1 MFKIE
6 DLKKQN
12 LVELTALYNDLS
24 KEIYEIKTEFSITRK
39 LEKPHL
45 LRSKKKDR
53 ARVLTAIRQKSQE
66 QVPSPKVSKAKGT
79 KAKGS
84 KAKA

>member
-1 MFKIE
+1 MFEME

-12 LVELTALYNDLS
+12 HVELTALYNDLS

-53 ARVLTAIRQKSQE
+53 ARVLTALNQKSQE
-66 QVPSPKVSKAKGT
+66 QGPQT
-79 KAKGS
+79 KRS

>member
-6 DLKKQN
+6 DLTKQN
-12 LVELTALYNDLS
+12 VVELTALYNNLS
-24 KEIYEIKTEFSITRK
+24 KEIYEINTEFSITRK

-53 ARVLTAIRQKSQE
+53 ARVLTAISQKSPEKLQE
-66 QVPSPKVSKAKGT
+66 QSQSKEKG
-79 KAKGS
+79 KA
-84 KAKA
+84 

>member
-24 KEIYEIKTEFSITRK
+24 KEIYEINTEFSITRK

-53 ARVLTAIRQKSQE
+53 ARVLTAINQKSPERVQE
-66 QVPSPKVSKAKGT
+66 QDKGKA
-79 KAKGS
+79 
-84 KAKA
+84 

>member
-24 KEIYEIKTEFSITRK
+24 KEIYEINTEFSITRK

-45 LRSKKKDR
+45 LRLKKKDR
-53 ARVLTAIRQKSQE
+53 ARVLTAINQNSKSQSE
-66 QVPSPKVSKAKGT
+66 DQGKA
-79 KAKGS
+79 
-84 KAKA
+84 

>member
-1 MFKIE
+1 MLNPE

-12 LVELTALYNDLS
+12 LEELKAVYGDLS

-45 LRSKKKDR
+45 LREKKKDR
-53 ARVLTAIRQKSQE
+53 ARVMTAINQKS
-66 QVPSPKVSKAKGT
+66 PKQSQGKA
-79 KAKGS
+79 
-84 KAKA
+84 

>member
-1 MFKIE
+1 MFKME

-12 LVELTALYNDLS
+12 LAELTALYNDLS
-24 KEIYEIKTEFSITRK
+24 KEIYQINTEFSITRK

-53 ARVLTAIRQKSQE
+53 ARVLTVINQKSQDKPQLKE
-66 QVPSPKVSKAKGT
+66 KGKA
-79 KAKGS
+79 
-84 KAKA
+84 

>member
-1 MFKIE
+1 MFEME

-12 LVELTALYNDLS
+12 LAELTSLYNDLS
-24 KEIYEIKTEFSITRK
+24 KEIYQINTEFSITRK

-53 ARVLTAIRQKSQE
+53 ARVLTVINQKSQDKPQLQE
-66 QVPSPKVSKAKGT
+66 QGKA
-79 KAKGS
+79 
-84 KAKA
+84 

>member
-6 DLKKQN
+6 DLTKQTDA
-12 LVELTALYNDLS
+12 ELKALFNDLS
-24 KEIYEIKTEFSITRK
+24 KEIYTINSEFSITRK

-53 ARVLTAIRQKSQE
+53 ARVLTALNQKSKSASQE
-66 QVPSPKVSKAKGT
+66 IKGKA
-79 KAKGS
+79 
-84 KAKA
+84 

>member
-6 DLKKQN
+6 DLTKQN
-12 LVELTALYNDLS
+12 LVELTALHNDLS
-24 KEIYEIKTEFSITRK
+24 KEIYEMNTEFSITRK

-53 ARVLTAIRQKSQE
+53 ARVLTAINQQKSQDKSQSQE
-66 QVPSPKVSKAKGT
+66 KGKA
-79 KAKGS
+79 
-84 KAKA
+84 

>member
-6 DLKKQN
+6 DLIKQN

-24 KEIYEIKTEFSITRK
+24 KEIYEINTEFSITRK
-39 LEKPHL
+39 LENPHL

-53 ARVLTAIRQKSQE
+53 ARVLTAINQKSQDKSQLQE
-66 QVPSPKVSKAKGT
+66 KGKA
-79 KAKGS
+79 
-84 KAKA
+84 